1 MTTARLQQLRKAM
14 KERQLEALLIT
25 SSVNRRYITGF
36 TGSAGYV
43 LVTAEQA
50 YLLTDFRY
58 MTQAPEQATA
68 FTVAEHAPNVADTI
82 KQLLAD
88 WGVGSIGFEQDQMPY
103 SRYAAYKEKLA
114 PIQLVPVS
122 GLLEGIR
129 NFKDAEEIATIEKA
143 TEIADKTYEHILG
156 YIKPGVTEK
165 ELEIEMEFFMR
176 RLGASGPSFETIV
189 ASGVRSALPHG
200 VASDKPIGVDE
211 FITFDFGAIY
221 NGYVSDLTRT
231 VFVGTPSDKH
241 REIYDIVLQSQLH
254 TLENLKPGMGGR
266 EADALS
272 RDIIAAH
279 GYGDAYG
286 HSAGHGIG
294 LEVHEEPRLSKLSD
308 TVLQPGMV
316 VTVEPGIYIP
326 GFGGV
331 RIEDDVL
338 ITENGIRVLTHS
350 SKQFT
355 ILPA

>member
-1 MTTARLQQLRKAM
+1 MTTARLNQLRQAM
-14 KERQLEALLIT
+14 QERELEAILIT
-25 SSVNRRYITGF
+25 SGINRRYVTGF

-68 FTVAEHAPNVADTI
+68 FTVVEHKPNVAETV
-82 KQLLAD
+82 KELLSS
-88 WGVGSIGFEQDQMPY
+88 WGVGKLGFEQEHVSF
-103 SRYAAYKEKLA
+103 SRYATYKEQLA
-114 PIQLVPVS
+114 PIELVPVS
-122 GLLEGIR
+122 GLIEGIR
-129 NFKDAEEIATIEKA
+129 NFKDADEIALIQKA

-165 ELEIEMEFFMR
+165 ELELEMEFFMR

-200 VASDKPIGVDE
+200 TASEKPVGRDE
-211 FITFDFGAIY
+211 FITFDFGALY

-241 REIYDIVLQSQLH
+241 REIYNIVLESQLH
-254 TLENLKPGMGGR
+254 TLENLKPGLTGKQ
-266 EADALS
+266 ADALS
-272 RDIIAAH
+272 RDIISSH

-294 LEVHEEPRLSKLSD
+294 LEVHEDIRLSKMSD
-308 TVLQPGMV
+308 MVLKPGMV

-338 ITENGIRVLTHS
+338 ITETGITVLTHS
-350 SKQFT
+350 SKEFT